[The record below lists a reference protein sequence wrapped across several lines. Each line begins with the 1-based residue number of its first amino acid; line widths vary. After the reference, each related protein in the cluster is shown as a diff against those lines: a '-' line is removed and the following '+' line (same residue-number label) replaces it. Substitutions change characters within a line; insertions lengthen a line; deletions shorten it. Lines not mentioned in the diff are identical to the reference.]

1 MSEVTKKILYT
12 LYADTTVEHA
22 ETAVQLR
29 QWITAN
35 GLDDST
41 SQIEPGPFTDVNG
54 HTHNYVAQFSLTAPC
69 LVEIKKVEGSD
80 DLTCNVIASGA
91 DAILNLSAGEIDALK
106 AAYHT
111 FSVTPTNSGKVV
123 ARRIG

>member
-1 MSEVTKKILYT
+1 MSEVTKNILYT

-29 QWITAN
+29 QWIDDN
-35 GLDDST
+35 GLDAST

-80 DLTCNVIASGA
+80 DLTCTVIANGA
-91 DAILNLSAGEIDALK
+91 DAILNLSAGQIDAMK
-106 AAYHT
+106 AAYAET
-111 FSVTPTNSGKVV
+111 TKAPTQIK